1 MWRGRKLAG
10 STLNMLEGLGEY
22 GYWGLL
28 LASFLAATVLP
39 FSSEVVFAALIA
51 AGMDVWASILY
62 ATIGNAAG
70 GATCYY
76 VGKLGKTE
84 WLEKWFK
91 IKPEKIDKMIRWLH
105 GKGAVMGFFGF
116 LPAVGDAILVAL
128 GFMRANVPV
137 VMVSMTIG
145 KFSRYVLIGFGTGQI
160 LSWF

>member
-1 MWRGRKLAG
+1 MLDGLA
-10 STLNMLEGLGEY
+10 EY

-51 AGMDVWASILY
+51 AGIDIWTGILC
-62 ATIGNAAG
+62 ATAGNAAG

-76 VGKLGKTE
+76 LGKLGKTE
-84 WLEKWFK
+84 WLVRWFG
-91 IKPEKIDKMIRWLH
+91 IKPEKIDKTIQWLH

-116 LPAVGDAILVAL
+116 LPAVGDVMLVAL

-137 VMVSMTIG
+137 VMFSMTVG
-145 KFSRYVLIGFGTGQI
+145 KFLRYLLIGFGTERI
-160 LSWF
+160 ISWF

>member
-1 MWRGRKLAG
+1 MLDGLA
-10 STLNMLEGLGEY
+10 EY
-22 GYWGLL
+22 GYLGLL
-28 LASFLAATVLP
+28 LASFLAATILP

-51 AGMDVWASILY
+51 AGMDIWTCILY

-76 VGKLGKTE
+76 VGRLGKTE

-91 IKPEKIDKMIRWLH
+91 IKPEKIDKMISWLH

-116 LPAVGDAILVAL
+116 LPAVGDVILVAL

-137 VMVSMTIG
+137 VMDSMTVG
-145 KFSRYVLIGFGTGQI
+145 KFLRYVLIGFGMDRI
-160 LSWF
+160 LGIF

>member
-1 MWRGRKLAG
+1 MMLDGLA
-10 STLNMLEGLGEY
+10 EY

-39 FSSEVVFAALIA
+39 FSSEVVFAMLVA
-51 AGMDVWASILY
+51 AGMDIWTCIIY

-76 VGKLGKTE
+76 LGRLGKTE
-84 WLEKWFK
+84 WLAKWFR
-91 IKPEKIDKMIRWLH
+91 IKPEKIESTIQWLH

-116 LPAVGDAILVAL
+116 LPVVGDGMLVAL
-128 GFMRANVPV
+128 GFMRANSPV
-137 VMVSMTIG
+137 VMITMTIG
-145 KFSRYVLIGFGTGQI
+145 KFLRYLLIGFGVEGI

>member
-1 MWRGRKLAG
+1 
-10 STLNMLEGLGEY
+10 MLEGLVEY

-51 AGMDVWASILY
+51 GGMDIVTSIIF

-76 VGKLGKTE
+76 LGRLGKTE
-84 WLEKWFK
+84 WLVKWFR
-91 IKPEKIDKMIRWLH
+91 IKPEKIERTIQWLH

-116 LPAVGDAILVAL
+116 LPVVGDGMLVAL
-128 GFMRANVPV
+128 GYMRANSPV
-137 VMVSMTIG
+137 VMITMTIG
-145 KFSRYVLIGFGTGQI
+145 KFLRYLLIGYGVEGV

>member
-1 MWRGRKLAG
+1 
-10 STLNMLEGLGEY
+10 MLEGLSEY

-51 AGMDVWASILY
+51 VGMDIWTCILF

-76 VGKLGKTE
+76 IGRLGKTE
-84 WLEKWFK
+84 WLEKYFK
-91 IKPEKIDKMIRWLH
+91 IKPEKIDSTIKWLH
-105 GKGAVMGFFGF
+105 GKGAAMGFFGF

-128 GFMRANVPV
+128 GFMRANIPTVLTT
-137 VMVSMTIG
+137 MTLG
-145 KFSRYVLIGFGTGQI
+145 KFLRYVIIGFGTGQI
-160 LSWF
+160 VSWL